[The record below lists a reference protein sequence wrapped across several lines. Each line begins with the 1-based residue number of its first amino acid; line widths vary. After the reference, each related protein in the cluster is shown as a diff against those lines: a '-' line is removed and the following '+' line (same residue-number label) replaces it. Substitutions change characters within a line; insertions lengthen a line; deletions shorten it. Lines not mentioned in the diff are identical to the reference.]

1 MGGIC
6 RSKAHL
12 YDEPELVQQGLA
24 QARAMYQPI
33 YENLYAAGG
42 MSKETGTV
50 GWFPMWCEG
59 KTAAVQCDLSVF
71 IGNDLVQRIE
81 NKLAK
86 SSIYSKG

>member
-1 MGGIC
+1 
-6 RSKAHL
+6 
-12 YDEPELVQQGLA
+12 
-24 QARAMYQPI
+24 
-33 YENLYAAGG
+33 

-86 SSIYSKG
+86 SSILYSKGDPARPRRKLINPMA